1 MKPILGQTL
10 RRAAKGYP
18 IITILPRHPPSSFHN
33 LSTLSSRKA
42 DIIIASKGRDHF
54 VGYSTTTSSSPSSTP
69 ILLESE
75 KFEPPQKSD
84 SNRLSPIIILHGLF
98 GSKQNW
104 RSLAKRLCQAT
115 QRIVYTLDLRNHGE
129 SQATPG
135 CTSYLDYSSDVKHF
149 ITMNGLK
156 NVILIGHSM
165 GGKVAMTLALES
177 SISAHKEDSE
187 KEADQIL
194 SRYEEDLGRRQ
205 FLLTNLKK
213 VDHGDGRSQYE
224 IRLPIEVLAE
234 QLSTN
239 QVGDFPF
246 EPSPTDV
253 ATPVVF
259 TKPSLFIKGAH
270 SKYINK
276 YNIPAIQAF
285 FINHKL
291 VVLDT
296 NHWQP
301 ENRMLDED
309 DTFASVSWDDH
320 SANHQAQIINQ
331 ESSSSST
338 TKNLYQQEPIQAAE
352 QDNNDIIQ
360 PGIETNFLLDRSGQ
374 TSNTR
379 TRRTKDSFVSYLV
392 AAQTDLPIFQSQNPS
407 SRRRFQ
413 DFVFLHD
420 HLV

>member
-1 MKPILGQTL
+1 MYRKMKPILGQTL

-187 KEADQIL
+187 LIKKLIAVDISPAKGPISESFQIYIDGFKEINSRLVSSRKEADQIL

-213 VDHGDGRSQYE
+213 VDHGDGRSRYE

-296 NHWQP
+296 NHW
-301 ENRMLDED
+301 
-309 DTFASVSWDDH
+309 VH
-320 SANHQAQIINQ
+320 
-331 ESSSSST
+331 
-338 TKNLYQQEPIQAAE
+338 AE
-352 QDNNDIIQ
+352 K
-360 PGIETNFLLDRSGQ
+360 PVEFVQ
-374 TSNTR
+374 T
-379 TRRTKDSFVSYLV
+379 VV
-392 AAQTDLPIFQSQNPS
+392 
-407 SRRRFQ
+407 
-413 DFVFLHD
+413 DFVKD
-420 HLV
+420 